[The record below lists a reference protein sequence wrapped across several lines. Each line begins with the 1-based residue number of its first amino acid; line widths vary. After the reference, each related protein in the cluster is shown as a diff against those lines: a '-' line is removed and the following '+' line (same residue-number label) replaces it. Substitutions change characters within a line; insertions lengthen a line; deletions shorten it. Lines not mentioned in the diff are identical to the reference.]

1 MTIKKQLI
9 LFPCNGNAIEA
20 LDCIDY
26 SKFDVIGFVDDSDE
40 KIGTHQYGVT
50 VFDRSLFS
58 KNPNAQVLAVP
69 GSPVSFQDRDNV
81 IESLQLNPN
90 RFVNVI
96 HPSAHI
102 SSFATMGK
110 NCLLMEGVVLKAG
123 ASIGNSVCM
132 LPYSVLHHDSRI
144 DDYSLIGSSVVIA
157 GYVKIKEKCYIG
169 SGSKIKNN
177 TEIGHE
183 CLVGMGSNVLQS
195 LSPKEVYY
203 GNPAKQKSI

>member
-1 MTIKKQLI
+1 MNIKEQLI

-20 LDCIDY
+20 LDCVDY
-26 SKFDVIGFVDDSDE
+26 SKFEVIGFVDDSPE
-40 KIGTHQYGVT
+40 KIGAHQYGVT

-58 KNPNAQVLAVP
+58 KNPNAKVLAVP
-69 GSPVSFQDRDNV
+69 GSPTSFKTRNKV
-81 IESLQLNPN
+81 IEGLQLDLT

-96 HPSAHI
+96 HPAAHV
-102 SSFATMGK
+102 SSFASLGT
-110 NCLLMEGVVLKAG
+110 NCLLMEGVVIKAG

-157 GYVKIKEKCYIG
+157 GYVQIKEKCYIG
-169 SGSKIKNN
+169 SGSKVKNN

-195 LSPKEVYY
+195 LSPKEVYF